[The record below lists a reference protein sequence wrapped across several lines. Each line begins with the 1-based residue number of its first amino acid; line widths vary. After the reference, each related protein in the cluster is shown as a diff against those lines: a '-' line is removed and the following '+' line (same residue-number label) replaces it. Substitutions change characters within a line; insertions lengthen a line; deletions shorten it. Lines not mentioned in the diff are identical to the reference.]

1 MTSSSEFF
9 DEPPAAESS
18 PREVHL
24 AEYLALLMKRRKII
38 ALCVG
43 LTVAFFL
50 IRALMTKPSYGATAV
65 LSIEP
70 DSGTLLDMGDGSR
83 GAIYNPEFLPTQMRL
98 LKSREISE
106 RVVRKLN
113 LGANRQFNPDKRSL
127 KEAAGKPL
135 TEADIPFDQLAGR
148 VQGCIE
154 VQPIRGTNLVE
165 LTCSAPSSQLA
176 ADIANAVAQTYIDWT
191 LEAKFRIL
199 NQSSQFLGAQIEQ
212 LKSELDQKERDLLAY
227 GREKDI
233 ISVDPRQNVTLQ
245 KLETLNRDYAS
256 AVGDRVSKEAKDYE
270 ARTASPESLANTVS
284 SGLVAQLQSEVARLE
299 RDYAEKLNLYKPEWP
314 AMEQLKIQIEKSRQH
329 LASVIDETVAKAR
342 QQAHSDYLT
351 ALRREESLRNVMNS
365 QKSEAMTLN
374 TNAVEYNNLRI
385 EVETKRTLLDS
396 LLKKQAETEVMS
408 RLKGERVSNI
418 RIVDA
423 AQASGGRSSPS
434 YKRSLA
440 TGLFLG
446 LGLGIGLAFLLSYV
460 DRSFYSLQQVEE
472 HVKLPGLGLIPRA
485 GAAAKTGPR
494 RMAKGP
500 SPALAS
506 SSFIELLP
514 HTDPRSPIAEAY
526 RSFRTALLLSRAG
539 GVRSIVMTS
548 CFPEEGKTATA
559 ANLAVVM
566 SQLEKRVVVV
576 DADLHRPRMH
586 EVFGLS
592 NKVGLVSVLAEDL
605 EPSQAILDTSVPG
618 VYLIPAGPQ
627 SPNPSGLL
635 SSERMSK
642 LLELAQMNFDC
653 VIVDTPPLFPVAD
666 VLVFAHQ
673 TDGVVL
679 CVRAGKTP
687 REPVLRAR
695 DRILRSRAAALGVV
709 LNGLDA
715 SAAGYG
721 YGKGY
726 MSYYGL
732 GADEEEPAPRAA
744 RDLTRPA

>member
-1 MTSSSEFF
+1 MPSSSEFF
-9 DEPPAAESS
+9 DENPTPEAA
-18 PREVHL
+18 PREVNL
-24 AEYLALLMKRRKII
+24 AEYLALLVKRRKII

-43 LTVAFFL
+43 LTVTFFMV
-50 IRALMTKPSYGATAV
+50 RALMTKPSFQATAI
-65 LSIEP
+65 LSVEP
-70 DSGTLLDMGDGSR
+70 DSGTLLDVGEGDR
-83 GAIYNPEFLPTQMRL
+83 PALYNPEFLPTQMRL

-113 LGANRQFNPDKRSL
+113 LGTNRAFNPDKR
-127 KEAAGKPL
+127 KVDERIAKPL

-154 VQPIRGTNLVE
+154 AQPIRGTNLVE
-165 LTCSAPSSQLA
+165 LTCSAPTSQLA
-176 ADIANAVAQTYIDWT
+176 AEIANAVAQTYIDWT

-199 NQSSQFLGAQIEQ
+199 NQSSQFLNAQIEQ
-212 LKSELDQKERDLLAY
+212 LKTELDQKEKDLLAY

-233 ISVDPRQNVTLQ
+233 VSVDPRQNVTLQ

-314 AMEQLKIQIEKSRQH
+314 AMEQLKIQIEKAKQH

-351 ALRREESLRNVMNS
+351 AMRREESLRGVLNS

-396 LLKKQAETEVMS
+396 LLKKQAETAIMS

-418 RIVDA
+418 RIVDSA
-423 AQASGGRSSPS
+423 LPGGRSSPS
-434 YKRSLA
+434 YKRSLMVGFA
-440 TGLFLG
+440 LG
-446 LGLGIGLAFLLSYV
+446 MALGVGLAFLLSYV
-460 DRSFYSLQQVEE
+460 DRSFYSLQQVEDF
-472 HVKLPGLGLIPRA
+472 VKLPGLGVIPTA
-485 GAAAKTGPR
+485 GTTPRVGGPR
-494 RMAKGP
+494 RMGRGP
-500 SPALAS
+500 MPALAPS
-506 SSFIELLP
+506 STIELLP
-514 HTDPRSPIAEAY
+514 QTDPRSPIAEAY

-539 GVRSIVMTS
+539 GVRSIVLTS

-559 ANLAVVM
+559 ANLAVVLA
-566 SQLEKRVVVV
+566 QLGKRVLLV

-592 NKVGLVSVLAEDL
+592 NEFGLVSILAEDL
-605 EPSQAILDTSVPG
+605 EPSQAILDTRVPG
-618 VYLIPAGPQ
+618 VYLVPAGPQ

-635 SSERMSK
+635 SSERMTK
-642 LLELAQMNFDC
+642 FLELGKMNFDC

-666 VLVFAHQ
+666 VLVFALQ

-687 REPVLRAR
+687 RELVVRGR
-695 DRILRSRAAALGVV
+695 DRILRSRAVALGVL
-709 LNGLDA
+709 LNGLDP
-715 SAAGYG
+715 SAVGYG
-721 YGKGY
+721 YAEY
-726 MSYYGL
+726 AHSYYGL
-732 GADEEEPAPRAA
+732 SAEDEPAPRAEQ
-744 RDLTRPA
+744 DLTRPA